1 MHHGFYSPSRYGP
14 GILSLTALVLLS
26 SIAES
31 SRAEQTAPKTS
42 SSAVTTTYDST
53 ADRTSAVIRPYLVI
67 HDRYDD
73 PYDHLLLSAGIAF
86 KGRKA
91 TEAPAAV
98 DILVMS
104 QTPESWQFAN
114 VSQRRFSAEID
125 GENIELGAF
134 ERVRFKTET
143 FSPGP
148 VPEFTRVYFTEQ
160 LTSSIQFSAFKKIA
174 EGNKVTLGI
183 GKFKFKIGK
192 KETTIFRELLSLVQ
206 NTT

>member
-1 MHHGFYSPSRYGP
+1 MEHGFYSPSRYSL
-14 GILSLTALVLLS
+14 GILCLIALVLLS
-26 SIAES
+26 SVAES
-31 SRAEQTAPKTS
+31 GSAGQTAPKKST
-42 SSAVTTTYDST
+42 SAVTTTYDS
-53 ADRTSAVIRPYLVI
+53 AVDRTSAIIKPYLVVR
-67 HDRYDD
+67 DRYDD
-73 PYDHLLLSAGIAF
+73 PYDLLLLSAGLAF
-86 KGRKA
+86 KGRKI
-91 TEAPAAV
+91 TEPPTAV

-148 VPEFTRVYFTEQ
+148 VPEFTRVYFSEQ
-160 LTSSIQFSAFKKIA
+160 LTSSIQLSAFKKIA

-183 GKFKFKIGK
+183 GKFKFKLGK
-192 KETTIFRELLSLVQ
+192 KEITIFRELLNLVQ
-206 NTT
+206 P

>member
-1 MHHGFYSPSRYGP
+1 MQHGSYSPSRYGL
-14 GILSLTALVLLS
+14 GILSLTALVVLS

-31 SRAEQTAPKTS
+31 SNAGQTAPKKS
-42 SSAVTTTYDST
+42 SSVVTTTYDSA
-53 ADRTSAVIRPYLVI
+53 ADQTSAIIKPYLVI

-73 PYDHLLLSAGIAF
+73 PYDVLLLSAGLAF

-91 TEAPAAV
+91 QPPAAV

-104 QTPESWQFAN
+104 QTPERWQFADL
-114 VSQRRFSAEID
+114 SQRHFSAEID

-148 VPEFTRVYFTEQ
+148 VPEFTRVYFSEQ
-160 LTSSIQFSAFKKIA
+160 LTSSVQFSAFKKIA

-183 GKFKFKIGK
+183 GKFKFKMGK
-192 KETTIFRELLSLVQ
+192 KEITSFRELLNLVQ
-206 NTT
+206 PAG